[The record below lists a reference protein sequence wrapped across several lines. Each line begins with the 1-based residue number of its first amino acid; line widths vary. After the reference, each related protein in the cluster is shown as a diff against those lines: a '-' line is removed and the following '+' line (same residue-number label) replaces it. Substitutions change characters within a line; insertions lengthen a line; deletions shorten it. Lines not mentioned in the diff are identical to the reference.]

1 VVKLSHLK
9 ISVRLPAAL
18 ALLLALLLAI
28 VAVALVQLGALQ
40 SKSQEMATTWLP
52 AVEVAN
58 RMSASTSNF
67 RIAEFQHVLDY
78 QLQRKAKIEELL
90 SALMGEFDKDSK
102 QLGNLLENP
111 QERKLLETTLGEWSR
126 YLAVHEQVRAISR
139 NNDSEKAKA
148 LLEGDA
154 RTLFESANASLKQLV
169 VLTSKGADA
178 AATEADA
185 TYTKARNTLLTATI
199 VAALLAILAAVWLVR
214 SITHPL
220 RDATTAADRVASGD
234 LSGSWSEP
242 APDEIGAVLK
252 SLRQMQLRLAQV
264 VANVRQ
270 NAEMVASASAQIS
283 QGNMDLSGRT
293 ELQANALQETAAT
306 MAELGDT
313 VSLNAKNADSANRL
327 AKEATAIATEGGAV
341 VQKVVTTMQSI
352 DASSRK
358 IGDIVAVIDG
368 IAFQTNIL
376 ALNAAV
382 EAAQAGDHGRG
393 FAVVAGEVRALA
405 QRSAEAAKEIKG
417 LIARSTDQ
425 VTQGTAL
432 VAQAGSTMTEIVTSI
447 QSVGDKVD
455 KIASASMEQSHSVQ
469 RVSESIRQLDQSTQ
483 RNTALVEESAAAA
496 ESLRSQAE
504 RLVAAVAVFQL
515 PQASDV
521 DTAQLDQAVQD
532 AETGEHFVENSA
544 GFDHVGTHRNE

>member
-1 VVKLSHLK
+1 
-9 ISVRLPAAL
+9 
-18 ALLLALLLAI
+18 
-28 VAVALVQLGALQ
+28 
-40 SKSQEMATTWLP
+40 
-52 AVEVAN
+52 
-58 RMSASTSNF
+58 
-67 RIAEFQHVLDY
+67 
-78 QLQRKAKIEELL
+78 
-90 SALMGEFDKDSK
+90 
-102 QLGNLLENP
+102 
-111 QERKLLETTLGEWSR
+111 
-126 YLAVHEQVRAISR
+126 
-139 NNDSEKAKA
+139 
-148 LLEGDA
+148 
-154 RTLFESANASLKQLV
+154 
-169 VLTSKGADA
+169 
-178 AATEADA
+178 
-185 TYTKARNTLLTATI
+185 
-199 VAALLAILAAVWLVR
+199 
-214 SITHPL
+214 
-220 RDATTAADRVASGD
+220 
-234 LSGSWSEP
+234 
-242 APDEIGAVLK
+242 
-252 SLRQMQLRLAQV
+252 
-264 VANVRQ
+264 
-270 NAEMVASASAQIS
+270 
-283 QGNMDLSGRT
+283 
-293 ELQANALQETAAT
+293 